1 MGGEGEEGGGRE
13 GRGRR
18 QGGEG
23 RERRGEAGSRVI
35 GGHSGVCESEAALG
49 LTYYKLVDLDPF
61 DTTSCF
67 IHYCH
72 GDASLDALLQQK
84 TSSSEANIVVVNSRG
99 DVPGGGEGEEGR

>member
-1 MGGEGEEGGGRE
+1 M
-13 GRGRR
+13 
-18 QGGEG
+18 
-23 RERRGEAGSRVI
+23 I

-61 DTTSCF
+61 DTASCF
-67 IHYCH
+67 IHYRH